1 MGLAHLVALLPGVI
15 IGLVV
20 AIPAFLAGLN
30 FAHRSLVGFISLALA
45 VIAVFGLMVIALSPY
60 LATGQATPVVLSA
73 YPLLGLPVVG
83 FIVAGVIDGMHH
95 REPLWPAE

>member
-15 IGLVV
+15 IGLIV

-30 FAHRSLVGFISLALA
+30 FAHKSLIGFISLSLAIIAIFGLTAIALA
-45 VIAVFGLMVIALSPY
+45 PY
-60 LATGQATPVVLSA
+60 LQAGHATPIILSA
-73 YPLLGLPVVG
+73 YPLLGIPVIG
-83 FIVAGVIDGMHH
+83 FIIAGIIDGMSH